1 MKTTRQLGWSYGLI
15 AVLALSACDLELTD
29 PNNPDESEALETVS
43 GLKQVGVGLQAEFSN
58 EISDPIYVDALVTD
72 QIGAINQAFESFIN
86 VDAGNPVNNS
96 EGPSTEP
103 WAAMYD
109 VIQVANALLENVP
122 NVEMQAGTE
131 SGLLALG
138 KLYKAMAFGNLLNE
152 YERIPLDVGPQNP
165 HATFATRQEAYVEV
179 LRLLN
184 EAREHVLTTPVTAEF
199 TADVLAPGFD
209 LMNTIDAMIARY
221 SLISGDLQGAN
232 TAALRV
238 SPTVLSELRFSAT
251 DVNPLWNLW
260 YNSGNAWRMRPED
273 AFRVNAQPGDQ
284 RVAFWVTESSA
295 NAASSAPLDE
305 FNRYSVRDH
314 SLPVYLP
321 DEMLLI
327 RAEVAAR
334 SNDLAAA
341 LALLNQVRTQCTST
355 LNEPVACLPAL
366 TAAEVPT
373 QQAMLD
379 AILLERQYELFLQ
392 GVSWSDLRRFGKPL
406 KYEFMMISRSECT
419 NNQNALPEVCATQTV
434 N

>member
-165 HATFATRQEAYVEV
+165 HATFATRQEAYAEV